1 MLGWNEWGQLG
12 DATTTDR
19 SSPVPVVG
27 LASGVTAIAVGAAHT
42 CALTAGGQ
50 VVCWGMNGYGQLGV
64 GSTVLQLNVPW
75 PVQGLGGGVV
85 AIAAGGSHTCALTSA
100 GGGVLCWGD
109 NALGQVG
116 DGTTTIRRAPAW
128 VSGLTSGVLA
138 ITAGARHTCARTTGE
153 AAKCWGENTY
163 GQLGDGTT
171 ANRYTPT
178 AVADWRT
185 ASRTRGGRDAHLRR
199 DDARRR
205 EMLGRQLV
213 RPARHRHVLEFVD
226 AGAGEGAR
234 KRRGGLDGG
243 YAFTCGRSAGG
254 DVRCWGRN
262 GYGQIGDG
270 TETNRGTPTP
280 VVGLQGNAA
289 AVAAGW
295 HHVCAVTANGAV
307 RCWGDSADGRLGDGT
322 VTRRLTPTAAPGL
335 ANGIRGI
342 TVGTSHTC
350 ALNAAG
356 GARCW
361 GDNAY
366 GQLGDG
372 TTTTRLAPAGVSGL
386 ARGVAAVV
394 ASASRSC
401 ALTVGGAVLCWGSNS
416 SGLLGDGTAVD
427 RLTPAAVI
435 GLGSGVAAV
444 GMGSGY
450 SCALT
455 TGGAV
460 LCWGANAYGQ
470 IGDGTTTNRPTP
482 VPVTGLPGAVAAIA
496 VGAYHTCALTTSGG
510 VVCWGSNYE
519 GGLGDG
525 TTDDQSVPAPVSGLA
540 SGVSAISA
548 GLYHSC
554 ALMTSGAVRCW
565 GSNSFAQ
572 LGDGTTVNRLVPT
585 DVVGLD
591 GGVASISA
599 GAFNTCAVSVDGGA
613 ACWGSNN
620 WGQLGDGTTSY
631 RATPTAVPELAGG
644 IASVDAGFYHTCAVT
659 TAGAG
664 LCWGRDN
671 TAQLGLGTR
680 LRSSVPIPVYGFG
693 GEIAAGATAPA
704 HGSTGGGTAVAITG
718 AYFLQGAAVMIGG
731 VPATSVTVVNT
742 ETITATT
749 GAHAAG
755 SADVVVTNPDGTQAT
770 LADAFRFGNVGLWRT
785 DFTGDSR
792 SDLLWRHA
800 SGGDAWLWPMD
811 GAVRTAETFVRT
823 VADTAWEIRGL
834 GDQDGDGK
842 PDLLWRNAVDGQ
854 IYFWPMDG
862 ATPLDEIYVATV
874 DPAYGIAGT
883 GDVNGDGKSDI
894 LWRHTALGDVWI
906 WLMDGPRPLSQV
918 YIDCVDPAYVAKGV
932 GDFDANGRADIVWH
946 HATTGEV
953 WVWPMNGTTRIDQ
966 VWVGTVPDTGY
977 QIQAVSD
984 FTGDGKAD
992 LLWWHTERGEVW
1004 IWTMNGAARQAE
1016 TWVAAVPDTDYRI
1029 VSAGDFDGDGMADIL
1044 WHHATRGEVWVWLI
1058 DGTTRLSETL
1068 VGTVPDVGYRII
1080 R

>member
-1 MLGWNEWGQLG
+1 M
-12 DATTTDR
+12 
-19 SSPVPVVG
+19 
-27 LASGVTAIAVGAAHT
+27 
-42 CALTAGGQ
+42 
-50 VVCWGMNGYGQLGV
+50 
-64 GSTVLQLNVPW
+64 
-75 PVQGLGGGVV
+75 
-85 AIAAGGSHTCALTSA
+85 
-100 GGGVLCWGD
+100 
-109 NALGQVG
+109 
-116 DGTTTIRRAPAW
+116 
-128 VSGLTSGVLA
+128 
-138 ITAGARHTCARTTGE
+138 
-153 AAKCWGENTY
+153 
-163 GQLGDGTT
+163 
-171 ANRYTPT
+171 
-178 AVADWRT
+178 
-185 ASRTRGGRDAHLRR
+185 
-199 DDARRR
+199 
-205 EMLGRQLV
+205 
-213 RPARHRHVLEFVD
+213 
-226 AGAGEGAR
+226 
-234 KRRGGLDGG
+234 
-243 YAFTCGRSAGG
+243 
-254 DVRCWGRN
+254 
-262 GYGQIGDG
+262 
-270 TETNRGTPTP
+270 
-280 VVGLQGNAA
+280 
-289 AVAAGW
+289 
-295 HHVCAVTANGAV
+295 CAVTANGAV

-361 GDNAY
+361 GDNVY

-525 TTDDQSVPAPVSGLA
+525 TTDDRSVPAPVSGLA

-770 LADAFRFGNVGLWRT
+770 LADAFRFGNVGAVADRLHR
-785 DFTGDSR
+785 R
-792 SDLLWRHA
+792 LEERHA
-800 SGGDAWLWPMD
+800 VAARERRRRVAVADGRCGAHGGDLRAH
-811 GAVRTAETFVRT
+811 GGRHR
-823 VADTAWEIRGL
+823 RGRSAAL

-842 PDLLWRNAVDGQ
+842 AGSAVAQRSGRADLLLADGRR
-854 IYFWPMDG
+854 D
-862 ATPLDEIYVATV
+862 ARSTRSTSATV
-874 DPAYGIAGT
+874 DPAYDIVGT
-883 GDVNGDGKSDI
+883 GDVDGDGKSDI

-906 WLMDGPRPLSQV
+906 WLMDGATPLSQV
-918 YIDCVDPAYVAKGV
+918 YIDRVDPAYVVKGV
-932 GDFDANGRADIVWH
+932 GDLDANGKADIVWH

-953 WVWPMNGTTRIDQ
+953 WVWPMNGTTRLDQ

-977 QIQAVSD
+977 QIQGVAD

-992 LLWWHTERGEVW
+992 LLWWHTRR
-1004 IWTMNGAARQAE
+1004 AARCGSG
-1016 TWVAAVPDTDYRI
+1016 R
-1029 VSAGDFDGDGMADIL
+1029 
-1044 WHHATRGEVWVWLI
+1044 
-1058 DGTTRLSETL
+1058 
-1068 VGTVPDVGYRII
+1068 
-1080 R
+1080 